1 MVYLNSLFGNR
12 ICWMIIMHFA
22 ENPKEE
28 VSQTSV
34 IQTLHISKRS
44 AIKWLR
50 FLEKNRIVMK
60 REVGRTNLYRLNRS
74 NTLVKQIK
82 VLRTISTLLAKAT
95 RLEGAELYLFG
106 SAARGEDDEKSD
118 IDILLIGPDR
128 SGIEELRRIDRRIK
142 VTAFTPLEWSRMAR
156 EDPAF
161 YERVEKDR
169 ILLVE

>member
-1 MVYLNSLFGNR
+1 MVHPSSLFGNR
-12 ICWMIIMHFA
+12 ICWTIIVLFA
-22 ENPKEE
+22 ENPREE

-50 FLEKNRIVMK
+50 FLEKSRIVMK
-60 REVGRTNLYRLNRS
+60 RGVGRTNLYKLNRS
-74 NTLVKQIK
+74 NTLVRQIK
-82 VLRTISTLLAKAT
+82 VLHTLSTLLPKVA

-169 ILLVE
+169 IPLVE

>member
-1 MVYLNSLFGNR
+1 MVYLNNLFGNR
-12 ICWMIIMHFA
+12 ICWRIIMHFA
-22 ENPKEE
+22 ENPRME
-28 VSQTSV
+28 VSQTGV
-34 IQTLHISKRS
+34 IQALHISKRS

-50 FLEKNRIVMK
+50 FLEKSRIVTK

-82 VLRTISTLLAKAT
+82 VLHTISTLLAKAA
-95 RLEGAELYLFG
+95 RLEGVELYLFG

-128 SGIEELRRIDRRIK
+128 SGIEELRKIGRRIK